1 MSGTSGLGHR
11 LHDWQTSPLPLC
23 LLLVHSFIW
32 LIVVHSSVNI
42 EMNPLISYPQ
52 LTGQGCLDWEI
63 LVKAAIQ
70 EEKDASLPG
79 AMDLCV

>member
-1 MSGTSGLGHR
+1 MAY
-11 LHDWQTSPLPLC
+11 C
-23 LLLVHSFIW
+23 HS
-32 LIVVHSSVNI
+32 LQYKYRN
-42 EMNPLISYPQ
+42 EPPDPLISYPQ

-79 AMDLCV
+79 AVDLCV

>member
-1 MSGTSGLGHR
+1 
-11 LHDWQTSPLPLC
+11 
-23 LLLVHSFIW
+23 
-32 LIVVHSSVNI
+32 
-42 EMNPLISYPQ
+42 MNPLISYPQ